1 MTLKCE
7 EAQGLA
13 RGHRAAVSQA
23 GSESRQSSPRASG
36 LNLYA
41 TGQMELMGKGLHAS
55 GSRTRITE
63 VGGA

>member
-13 RGHRAAVSQA
+13 RGTELQCHRQDLK
-23 GSESRQSSPRASG
+23 SRQSSPRASG

-41 TGQMELMGKGLHAS
+41 TGQMELMGNGLHAS